1 MSHLLYPSSVHG
13 HLGCFHLL
21 AIVNSAAVNTSVHV
35 SFWITVFSRYV
46 PSSKNAASYGS
57 SMFSNC
63 VVNLT
68 GFWVHQFPVRLG
80 NKWGVIGQCC
90 HNIPQAARFPRPH
103 VYESRC
109 WRFLSLSWP
118 GDVWFLTE
126 GNAGVCCFL
135 ALLAVLEL
143 EAGGARSHPHTNLL
157 FWASLVQ
164 VLLLRIIEKDFRGH
178 LSQSPTQREKS
189 LLQIP
194 NRCLSITWAGESSI
208 LPHKTTHSSPENLYE
223 KVPHRI

>member
-1 MSHLLYPSSVHG
+1 
-13 HLGCFHLL
+13 
-21 AIVNSAAVNTSVHV
+21 
-35 SFWITVFSRYV
+35 
-46 PSSKNAASYGS
+46 
-57 SMFSNC
+57 MFSNC

-126 GNAGVCCFL
+126 GDAGVCCFL

-178 LSQSPTQREKS
+178 LSQSPTQLPREWNLMS
-189 LLQIP
+189 HF
-194 NRCLSITWAGESSI
+194 SG
-208 LPHKTTHSSPENLYE
+208 KTTYFSVCVCASGWGLTPFLRREVGYDVCGSACFLTAFSPENSVSWSFLYLLLTVFFSWSCHDIHATNC
-223 KVPHRI
+223 KP